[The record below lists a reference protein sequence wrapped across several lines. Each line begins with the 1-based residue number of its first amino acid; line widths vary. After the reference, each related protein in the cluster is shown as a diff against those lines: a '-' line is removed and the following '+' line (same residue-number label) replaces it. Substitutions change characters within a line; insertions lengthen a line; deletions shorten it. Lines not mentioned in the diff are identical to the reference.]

1 MLKINNTLPFCFDE
15 KAGLGSV
22 GAALGF
28 LLWKLIEKLLD
39 VAKIHKHINTSRP
52 VSS

>member
-1 MLKINNTLPFCFDE
+1 MLKTKSTLPFCFDE

-39 VAKIHKHINTSRP
+39 VSKIHKKTKTRH
-52 VSS
+52 VL